1 MLLTSP
7 YAPLGTQEP
16 LKVLHVAQTA
26 QGGVGSYLEE
36 VVSHY
41 ASLYGGHAVRVVL
54 PDMHARLF
62 PGLKMHWLVPF
73 RYGSGGRIAS
83 SLRMATQAIRQI
95 WKWRPEVVHLHSTF
109 AGLVMRPLLALMP
122 GSPRVVYCAHGWA
135 FTREGGDLRARA
147 MAWAECMLARYCDA
161 IVCVSRYEA
170 DQALGAGIS
179 AKLLAVVPN
188 GVSDIVTEESSVTA
202 ATREWPDDCL
212 RVLFVGRLDRQ
223 KGIDIFYHAL
233 RELGDGVFGVVV
245 GSPVVGDE
253 APAQPPPNA
262 RALGWRTRAETASLY
277 AAADVLVVPSR
288 WEAFGLVA
296 IEAMRAGLP
305 VIATRVGGIPEVVE
319 DGVTGK
325 LIDVD
330 SPSQLAAVLGSL
342 DATTRHLMGANGRR
356 RFLAAFRVERVVQEL
371 DELYHEI
378 APPVLHGSNNGG
390 TRWRWR

>member
-1 MLLTSP
+1 MSTMHTH
-7 YAPLGTQEP
+7 AP
-16 LKVLHVAQTA
+16 LKVLHIAQTA

-36 VVSHY
+36 IVSHY
-41 ASLYGGHAVRVVL
+41 ARLHGGDAVRVVL
-54 PDMHARLF
+54 PDMHACLF
-62 PGLKMHWLVPF
+62 PGLKMQWLVPF
-73 RYGSGGRIAS
+73 HNGSGGRVTS
-83 SLRMATQAIRQI
+83 SLRMAKQAIRQI
-95 WKWRPEVVHLHSTF
+95 WTWRPAVVHLHSTY
-109 AGLVMRPLLALMP
+109 AGLIMRPLLALMP
-122 GSPRVVYCAHGWA
+122 GRPRVVYCAHGWA
-135 FTREGGDLRARA
+135 FNREGSHFACRAIVWIER
-147 MAWAECMLARYCDA
+147 MLARLCDA
-161 IVCVSRYEA
+161 IVCVSQYEA
-170 DQALGAGIS
+170 GEARGAGIS
-179 AKLLAVVPN
+179 ARLLAVLPN
-188 GVSDIVTEESSVTA
+188 GVSDVVIEECSVTA
-202 ATREWPDDCL
+202 AAREWPQEGL

-223 KGIDIFYHAL
+223 KGVDVFYEAL
-233 RELGDGVFGVVV
+233 RQLGDRVYGVVV

-356 RFLAAFRVERVVQEL
+356 RFLASFRVERVVQEL

-378 APPVLHGSNNGG
+378 APPGLHGANNGG